1 MKLRRVFLFLT
12 LTAVLLGLSGCGE
25 AVVYDQSAYLPGTT
39 EGYTYTGN
47 PVGFT
52 ITLNEDW
59 LIYGPENF
67 EAVIGM
73 KQDLEN
79 RQQLEEILN
88 AGQAIYELYATDANH
103 TILRVSVEDLRVF
116 FGDITAQDF
125 AEIQANHLPKMA
137 NAYALENVEVTVG
150 TMELAGTSYPSVY
163 LTSEMVHVPHYE
175 RYVYIQKD
183 NYLYTLLCSCVD
195 VDRTDEMLALF
206 TPIA

>member
-1 MKLRRVFLFLT
+1 MKLRKILSAALTVALLFL
-12 LTAVLLGLSGCGE
+12 LTACGE
-25 AVVYDQSAYLPGTT
+25 SIIYDQSTYLPGTT

-125 AEIQANHLPKMA
+125 AEIQASHLPKMA